1 MRCQPARPQGR
12 ARESSLIAPARPHEG
27 QEARVPEASTCG
39 YTRAGHVPIP
49 GVFLQPSLSPSLV
62 KVASCPSLT
71 DSPRKP
77 QNHNPSH
84 HLSVPLPPQSHPM
97 LAYACH
103 LSVHTH
109 AHACTQPP
117 TPPPPLLNI
126 KTTSSAKMKSII
138 YSNNRLSTAPPAD
151 DWYP

>member
-12 ARESSLIAPARPHEG
+12 AQESSLIAPARPHEE

-39 YTRAGHVPIP
+39 YTGHVPIQ

-71 DSPRKP
+71 DSPHKL
-77 QNHNPSH
+77 QNHNHSH
-84 HLSVPLPPQSHPM
+84 HLSMLLLPQSHPT

-109 AHACTQPP
+109 APTCTRTHPHSHP
-117 TPPPPLLNI
+117 SLLNI
-126 KTTSSAKMKSII
+126 KT
-138 YSNNRLSTAPPAD
+138 LSLLQK
-151 DWYP
+151 